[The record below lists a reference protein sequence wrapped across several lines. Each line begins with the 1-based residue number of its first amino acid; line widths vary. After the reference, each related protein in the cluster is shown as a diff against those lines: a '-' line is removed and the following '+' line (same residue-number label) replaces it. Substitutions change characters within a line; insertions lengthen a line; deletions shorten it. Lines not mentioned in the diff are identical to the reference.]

1 MALLDKMSV
10 DDLMKVRKMD
20 TAEALKFLDTFELSA
35 TELQQAKKLLQVKDK
50 NYDNRL
56 WLTTAW
62 LLGASFP
69 MLAKDKGVAKQSIM
83 VAVDKLLPAEE
94 RAKGRIGGMLSYEAM
109 SEYKVAFFE
118 NLDTI
123 RSLPPKEAAGWLI
136 SNVSLDQ

>member
-136 SNVSLDQ
+136 TNVSLDQ